1 METMPQGNTNEFVI
15 LQEAL
20 PETHD
25 ELLAHLERLQTLA
38 RTHAA
43 DDQMVFQPI
52 QDRMNEAEE
61 KLKML
66 AEEPAEMA

>member
-1 METMPQGNTNEFVI
+1 METMPQGNTNEFGI

-25 ELLAHLERLQTLA
+25 ELLAHMEKLQTLA
-38 RTHAA
+38 RMHAT

-52 QDRMNEAEE
+52 QDRMNEAKQ
-61 KLKML
+61 KLERL